1 VRKVIY
7 GLNLARTA
15 DGSLDSCFLSALEE
29 AGLVPS
35 RSKLKISCVYDE
47 GTLGF
52 IPDLFLAPGIRP
64 QVESEATIFVL
75 VASAT
80 TRALS
85 LAKAATKDIGSLCPF
100 GARCDALFLSTPW

>member
-1 VRKVIY
+1 LY
-7 GLNLARTA
+7 QAAPN
-15 DGSLDSCFLSALEE
+15 
-29 AGLVPS
+29 
-35 RSKLKISCVYDE
+35 LKISCVYDE

-64 QVESEATIFVL
+64 QVESEAAFALRMMGCFRFSIFVL
-75 VASAT
+75 VSSAT

-100 GARCDALFLSTPW
+100 GTRCDALFLSTPW